1 MWSPVWPPVHALMY
15 RPEVVCLVWLT
26 SCELQ
31 DYIITYQISPGS
43 SQNVPKPPLHSVCP
57 CTEAEETDSAG
68 IQVSRRAVIY
78 SSRWVPTMKA
88 VGYTTP
94 LTPTLPVSA
103 ICCVQDLQWV
113 SIRCSF
119 ILSPL
124 PPACKSWQANIT
136 RRHGAAASHMN
147 NQETLRFELRDRSS
161 MSHSALRQDSE
172 QCNETPPI
180 SEEPEASW
188 KKEGCNRGTIS

>member
-1 MWSPVWPPVHALMY
+1 M
-15 RPEVVCLVWLT
+15 
-26 SCELQ
+26 
-31 DYIITYQISPGS
+31 
-43 SQNVPKPPLHSVCP
+43 
-57 CTEAEETDSAG
+57 
-68 IQVSRRAVIY
+68 IY

-94 LTPTLPVSA
+94 LTHTLPVSA

-113 SIRCSF
+113 SIICSF

-147 NQETLRFELRDRSS
+147 NQETSLFELRDRSS

-188 KKEGCNRGTIS
+188 KKEGCNRGTRNRDGRQPIMKYQLEQVYTRASTLLFSNRICCTM

>member
-15 RPEVVCLVWLT
+15 RPEVVCPVWLT

-43 SQNVPKPPLHSVCP
+43 SQNVPLPPLHSVCP
-57 CTEAEETDSAG
+57 CTEAEETDSAV

-94 LTPTLPVSA
+94 LTHILPVSA

-119 ILSPL
+119 IL
-124 PPACKSWQANIT
+124 
-136 RRHGAAASHMN
+136 RHGAAASHMN
-147 NQETLRFELRDRSS
+147 NQETLRFELGDRSS
-161 MSHSALRQDSE
+161 MSHSVLRQDSE

-188 KKEGCNRGTIS
+188 KKEGWNRGTIS